1 MEDLPLSGSHYQK
14 YRVHLSVNYIEGE
27 IFMTTGN
34 RKVYVIG
41 GPTAAGKSVVALY
54 LAKRIQGEIV
64 NCDSVQLYKYMDI
77 GSAKPS
83 QKDMNTVPHH
93 LYGFVDPADDITVA
107 QYQQLAFDKI
117 DGILSRGKTPIV
129 VGGTGLYLNSLIYKM
144 SFAAKPI
151 NLKRRDELEH
161 LAEVRGK
168 DYLFELLSAVDP
180 EAAARIHPNNI
191 RKIIRAIEAY
201 ELGSKLESMDK
212 LEPNTK
218 YDFKINIVNMDREWL
233 YNRIN
238 RRVDKLMEEG
248 LLKEVKHLL
257 AMGYNHD
264 TPAMKGI
271 GYKELLS
278 YLDGKSTLEEA
289 VIDIKTNTRHYA
301 KRQLTWFK
309 RYENAH
315 WIEIKKGEM
324 VGHIVDDILEASK

>member
-1 MEDLPLSGSHYQK
+1 
-14 YRVHLSVNYIEGE
+14 
-27 IFMTTGN
+27 MTIGN
-34 RKVYVIG
+34 KKVYIIG
-41 GPTAAGKSVVALY
+41 GPTAAGKSIVALY
-54 LAKRIQGEIV
+54 LAKRVKGEIV

-83 QKDMNTVPHH
+83 QKDMKAIPHH

-107 QYQQLAFDKI
+107 QYQKLAFEKI
-117 DGILSRGKTPIV
+117 DEILARGNTPIV

-161 LAEVRGK
+161 LAEVRGNE
-168 DYLFELLSAVDP
+168 YLFELLSAVDP
-180 EAAARIHPNNI
+180 DAAARIHPNNI

-218 YDFKINIVNMDREWL
+218 YDFKINIVNMEREWL
-233 YNRIN
+233 YTRIN

-257 AMGYNHD
+257 SMGYNRE

-271 GYKELLS
+271 GYKELLL
-278 YLDGKSTLEEA
+278 YLDGKATLEEA
-289 VIDIKTNTRHYA
+289 VNNIKTNTRHYA

-315 WIEIKKGEM
+315 WIEIQKGQM
-324 VGHIVDDILEASK
+324 VGNVVDEILEASK

>member
-1 MEDLPLSGSHYQK
+1 
-14 YRVHLSVNYIEGE
+14 
-27 IFMTTGN
+27 MTTGN

-257 AMGYNHD
+257 AMGYNYD

-315 WIEIKKGEM
+315 WVEIKKGEM

>member
-1 MEDLPLSGSHYQK
+1 
-14 YRVHLSVNYIEGE
+14 
-27 IFMTTGN
+27 MTIGN
-34 RKVYVIG
+34 KKVYIIG
-41 GPTAAGKSVVALY
+41 GPTAAGKSIVALY
-54 LAKRIQGEIV
+54 LAKRVKGEIV

-83 QKDMNTVPHH
+83 QKDMKAIPHH
-93 LYGFVDPADDITVA
+93 LYGFVDPSDDITVA
-107 QYQQLAFDKI
+107 QYQKLAFEKI
-117 DGILSRGKTPIV
+117 DEILARGNTPIV

-161 LAEVRGK
+161 LAEVRGNE
-168 DYLFELLSAVDP
+168 YLFELLSAVDP
-180 EAAARIHPNNI
+180 DAAARIHPNNI

-218 YDFKINIVNMDREWL
+218 YDFKINIVNMEREWL
-233 YNRIN
+233 YTRIN

-257 AMGYNHD
+257 SMGYSSE

-271 GYKELLS
+271 GYKELLL
-278 YLDGKSTLEEA
+278 YLDGKATLEEA
-289 VIDIKTNTRHYA
+289 VNNIKTNTRHYA

-309 RYENAH
+309 RYDNAH
-315 WIEIKKGEM
+315 WIEIQKGQM
-324 VGHIVDDILEASK
+324 VGNVVDEILEASK

>member
-1 MEDLPLSGSHYQK
+1 
-14 YRVHLSVNYIEGE
+14 
-27 IFMTTGN
+27 MTTGN

-41 GPTAAGKSVVALY
+41 GPTAAGKSIVALY

-107 QYQQLAFDKI
+107 QYQQLAFNKI

-309 RYENAH
+309 RYEKAH
-315 WIEIKKGEM
+315 WVEIKKGEM

>member
-1 MEDLPLSGSHYQK
+1 
-14 YRVHLSVNYIEGE
+14 
-27 IFMTTGN
+27 MTTGN
-34 RKVYVIG
+34 NKVYVIG

-54 LAKRIQGEIV
+54 LAKRIKGEIV

-83 QKDMNTVPHH
+83 QKDMDAIPHH

-117 DGILSRGKTPIV
+117 DEILSRGKTPIV

-168 DYLFELLSAVDP
+168 EYLFELLSAVDP

-218 YDFKINIVNMDREWL
+218 YDFKIHIVNMDREWL
-233 YNRIN
+233 YTRIN

-257 AMGYNHD
+257 SMGYNHN

-278 YLDGKSTLEEA
+278 YLDGNSTLEEA
-289 VIDIKTNTRHYA
+289 VNDIKTNTRHYA

-315 WIEIKKGEM
+315 WVDIQKGQM
-324 VGHIVDDILEASK
+324 VGNIVDEILEASR

>member
-1 MEDLPLSGSHYQK
+1 
-14 YRVHLSVNYIEGE
+14 
-27 IFMTTGN
+27 MTIGN
-34 RKVYVIG
+34 KKVYIIG
-41 GPTAAGKSVVALY
+41 GPTAAGKSIVALY
-54 LAKRIQGEIV
+54 LAKRVKGEIV
-64 NCDSVQLYKYMDI
+64 NCDSVQLHKYMDI

-83 QKDMNTVPHH
+83 QKDMKAIPHH
-93 LYGFVDPADDITVA
+93 LYGFVDPSDDITVA
-107 QYQQLAFDKI
+107 QYQKLAFEKI
-117 DGILSRGKTPIV
+117 DEILARGNTPIV

-161 LAEVRGK
+161 LAEVRGNE
-168 DYLFELLSAVDP
+168 YLFELLSAVDP
-180 EAAARIHPNNI
+180 DAAARIHPNNI

-218 YDFKINIVNMDREWL
+218 YDFKINIVNMEREWL
-233 YNRIN
+233 YTRIN

-257 AMGYNHD
+257 SMGYNSE

-271 GYKELLS
+271 GYKELLL
-278 YLDGKSTLEEA
+278 YLDGKATLEEA
-289 VIDIKTNTRHYA
+289 VNNIKTNTRHYA

-315 WIEIKKGEM
+315 WIEIQKGQM
-324 VGHIVDDILEASK
+324 VGNVVDEILESSK

>member
-1 MEDLPLSGSHYQK
+1 
-14 YRVHLSVNYIEGE
+14 
-27 IFMTTGN
+27 MTIGN
-34 RKVYVIG
+34 KKVYIIG
-41 GPTAAGKSVVALY
+41 GPTAAGKSIVALY
-54 LAKRIQGEIV
+54 LAKRVKGEIV

-83 QKDMNTVPHH
+83 QKDMKAIPHH
-93 LYGFVDPADDITVA
+93 LYGFVDPSDDITVA
-107 QYQQLAFDKI
+107 QYQKLAFEKI
-117 DGILSRGKTPIV
+117 AEILARGNTPIV

-161 LAEVRGK
+161 LAEVRGNE
-168 DYLFELLSAVDP
+168 YLFELLSAVDP
-180 EAAARIHPNNI
+180 DAAARIHPNNI

-218 YDFKINIVNMDREWL
+218 YDFKINIVNMEREWL
-233 YNRIN
+233 YTRIN

-257 AMGYNHD
+257 SMGYNSE

-271 GYKELLS
+271 GYKELLL
-278 YLDGKSTLEEA
+278 YLDGKATLEEA
-289 VIDIKTNTRHYA
+289 VNNIKTNTRHYA

-315 WIEIKKGEM
+315 WIEIQKGQM
-324 VGHIVDDILEASK
+324 VGNVVDEILEASK

>member
-1 MEDLPLSGSHYQK
+1 
-14 YRVHLSVNYIEGE
+14 
-27 IFMTTGN
+27 MTIGN
-34 RKVYVIG
+34 KKVYIIG
-41 GPTAAGKSVVALY
+41 GPTAAGKSIVALY
-54 LAKRIQGEIV
+54 LAKRVKGEIV

-83 QKDMNTVPHH
+83 QKDMKAIPHY

-107 QYQQLAFDKI
+107 QYQKLAFDKI
-117 DGILSRGKTPIV
+117 DEILARGNTPIV

-151 NLKRRDELEH
+151 NLKRREELEH
-161 LAEVRGK
+161 LAEVRGNE
-168 DYLFELLSAVDP
+168 YLFELLSAVDP
-180 EAAARIHPNNI
+180 DAAARIHPNNI

-218 YDFKINIVNMDREWL
+218 YDFKINIVNMEREWL
-233 YNRIN
+233 YTRIN
-238 RRVDKLMEEG
+238 IRVDKLMEEG

-257 AMGYNHD
+257 SMGYNSE

-271 GYKELLS
+271 GYKELLL
-278 YLDGKSTLEEA
+278 YLDGKVTLEEA
-289 VIDIKTNTRHYA
+289 VNNIKTNTRHYA

-315 WIEIKKGEM
+315 WIEIQKGQM
-324 VGHIVDDILEASK
+324 VGNVVDDILEASK

>member
-1 MEDLPLSGSHYQK
+1 
-14 YRVHLSVNYIEGE
+14 
-27 IFMTTGN
+27 MTIGN
-34 RKVYVIG
+34 KKVYIIG
-41 GPTAAGKSVVALY
+41 GPTAAGKSIVALY
-54 LAKRIQGEIV
+54 LAKRVKGEIV

-83 QKDMNTVPHH
+83 QKDMKAIPHH
-93 LYGFVDPADDITVA
+93 LYGFVDPSDDITVA
-107 QYQQLAFDKI
+107 QYQKLAFDKI
-117 DGILSRGKTPIV
+117 DEILARGNTPIV

-151 NLKRRDELEH
+151 NLKRREELEH
-161 LAEVRGK
+161 LAEVRGNE
-168 DYLFELLSAVDP
+168 YLFELLSAVDP
-180 EAAARIHPNNI
+180 DAAARIHPNNI

-218 YDFKINIVNMDREWL
+218 YDFKINIVNMEREWL
-233 YNRIN
+233 YTRIN

-257 AMGYNHD
+257 SMGYNSE

-271 GYKELLS
+271 GYKELLL
-278 YLDGKSTLEEA
+278 YLDGKVTLEEA
-289 VIDIKTNTRHYA
+289 VNNIKTNTRHYA

-315 WIEIKKGEM
+315 WIEIQKGQM
-324 VGHIVDDILEASK
+324 VGNVVDDILEASK

>member
-1 MEDLPLSGSHYQK
+1 
-14 YRVHLSVNYIEGE
+14 
-27 IFMTTGN
+27 MTTGN
-34 RKVYVIG
+34 NKVYVIG

-54 LAKRIQGEIV
+54 LAKRIKGEIV

-83 QKDMNTVPHH
+83 QKDMDAIPHH

-117 DGILSRGKTPIV
+117 DEILSRGKTPIV

-161 LAEVRGK
+161 LAAVRGK
-168 DYLFELLSAVDP
+168 EYLFELLSAVDP

-218 YDFKINIVNMDREWL
+218 YDFKIHIVNMDREWL
-233 YNRIN
+233 YTRIN

-257 AMGYNHD
+257 SMGYNHD

-278 YLDGKSTLEEA
+278 YLDGNSTLEEA
-289 VIDIKTNTRHYA
+289 VNNIKTNTRHYA

-315 WIEIKKGEM
+315 WVDIQKGQM
-324 VGHIVDDILEASK
+324 VGNIVDEILEASR

>member
-1 MEDLPLSGSHYQK
+1 
-14 YRVHLSVNYIEGE
+14 
-27 IFMTTGN
+27 MTIGN
-34 RKVYVIG
+34 KKVYIIG
-41 GPTAAGKSVVALY
+41 GPTAAGKSIVALY
-54 LAKRIQGEIV
+54 LAKRVKGEIV

-83 QKDMNTVPHH
+83 QKDMKAIPHH
-93 LYGFVDPADDITVA
+93 LYGFVDPSDDITVA
-107 QYQQLAFDKI
+107 QYQKLAFEKI
-117 DGILSRGKTPIV
+117 DEILARGNTPIV

-161 LAEVRGK
+161 LAEVRGN

-180 EAAARIHPNNI
+180 DAAARIHPNNI

-218 YDFKINIVNMDREWL
+218 YDFKINIVNMEREWL
-233 YNRIN
+233 YTRIN

-257 AMGYNHD
+257 SMGYNSE

-271 GYKELLS
+271 GYKELLL
-278 YLDGKSTLEEA
+278 YLDGKATLEEA
-289 VIDIKTNTRHYA
+289 VNNIKTNTRHYA

-315 WIEIKKGEM
+315 WIEIQKGQM
-324 VGHIVDDILEASK
+324 VGNVVDEILEASK

>member
-1 MEDLPLSGSHYQK
+1 
-14 YRVHLSVNYIEGE
+14 
-27 IFMTTGN
+27 MTIGN
-34 RKVYVIG
+34 KKVYIIG
-41 GPTAAGKSVVALY
+41 GPTAAGKSIVALY
-54 LAKRIQGEIV
+54 LAKRVKGEIV

-83 QKDMNTVPHH
+83 QEDMKAIPHH
-93 LYGFVDPADDITVA
+93 LYGFVDPSDDITVA
-107 QYQQLAFDKI
+107 QYQKLAFEKI
-117 DGILSRGKTPIV
+117 DEILARGNTPIV

-161 LAEVRGK
+161 LAEVRGNE
-168 DYLFELLSAVDP
+168 YLFELLSAVDP
-180 EAAARIHPNNI
+180 DAAARIHPNNI

-218 YDFKINIVNMDREWL
+218 YDFKINIVNMEREWL
-233 YNRIN
+233 YTRIN

-257 AMGYNHD
+257 SMGYNSE

-271 GYKELLS
+271 GYKELLL
-278 YLDGKSTLEEA
+278 YLDGKATLEEA
-289 VIDIKTNTRHYA
+289 VNNIKTNTRHYA

-315 WIEIKKGEM
+315 WIEIQKGQM
-324 VGHIVDDILEASK
+324 VGNVVDEILEASK

>member
-1 MEDLPLSGSHYQK
+1 
-14 YRVHLSVNYIEGE
+14 
-27 IFMTTGN
+27 MTIGN
-34 RKVYVIG
+34 KKVYIIG
-41 GPTAAGKSVVALY
+41 GPTAAGKSIVALY
-54 LAKRIQGEIV
+54 LAKRVKGEIV

-83 QKDMNTVPHH
+83 QKDMKAIPHH

-107 QYQQLAFDKI
+107 QYQKLAFEKI
-117 DGILSRGKTPIV
+117 DEILARGNTPIV

-161 LAEVRGK
+161 LAEVRGNE
-168 DYLFELLSAVDP
+168 YLFELLSAVDP
-180 EAAARIHPNNI
+180 DAAARIHPNNI

-218 YDFKINIVNMDREWL
+218 YDFKINIVNMEREWL
-233 YNRIN
+233 YTRIN

-257 AMGYNHD
+257 SMGYNSE

-271 GYKELLS
+271 GYKELLL
-278 YLDGKSTLEEA
+278 YLDGKATLEEA
-289 VIDIKTNTRHYA
+289 VNNIKTNTRHYA

-309 RYENAH
+309 RYKNAH
-315 WIEIKKGEM
+315 WIEIQKGQM
-324 VGHIVDDILEASK
+324 VGNVVDEILEASK

>member
-1 MEDLPLSGSHYQK
+1 M
-14 YRVHLSVNYIEGE
+14 HLSVNYIEGE

-41 GPTAAGKSVVALY
+41 GPTAAGKSIVALY

-107 QYQQLAFDKI
+107 QYQQLAFNKI

-315 WIEIKKGEM
+315 WVEIKKGEM

>member
-1 MEDLPLSGSHYQK
+1 
-14 YRVHLSVNYIEGE
+14 
-27 IFMTTGN
+27 MTIGN
-34 RKVYVIG
+34 KKVYIIG
-41 GPTAAGKSVVALY
+41 GPTAAGKSIVALY
-54 LAKRIQGEIV
+54 LAKRVKGEIV
-64 NCDSVQLYKYMDI
+64 NCDSVQLYNYMDI

-83 QKDMNTVPHH
+83 QKDMKAVPHH

-107 QYQQLAFDKI
+107 QYQKLAFEKI
-117 DGILSRGKTPIV
+117 DEILARGNTPIV

-161 LAEVRGK
+161 LAEVRGNE
-168 DYLFELLSAVDP
+168 YLFELLSAVDP
-180 EAAARIHPNNI
+180 DAAARIHPNNI

-218 YDFKINIVNMDREWL
+218 YDFKINIVNMEREWL
-233 YNRIN
+233 YTRIN

-257 AMGYNHD
+257 SMGYNSE

-271 GYKELLS
+271 GYKELLL
-278 YLDGKSTLEEA
+278 YLDGKATLEEA
-289 VIDIKTNTRHYA
+289 VNNIKTNTRHYA

-309 RYENAH
+309 RYDNAH
-315 WIEIKKGEM
+315 WIEIQKGQM
-324 VGHIVDDILEASK
+324 VGNVVDEILEASK

>member
-1 MEDLPLSGSHYQK
+1 
-14 YRVHLSVNYIEGE
+14 
-27 IFMTTGN
+27 MTTGN
-34 RKVYVIG
+34 NKVYIIG

-54 LAKRIQGEIV
+54 LAKRIKGEIV
-64 NCDSVQLYKYMDI
+64 NCDSVQLYKYLDI

-83 QKDMNTVPHH
+83 QKDMDTIPHH

-117 DGILSRGKTPIV
+117 DEILSRGKTPIV

-151 NLKRRDELEH
+151 NLKRRDELEQ

-168 DYLFELLSAVDP
+168 EYLFELLSAVDP

-218 YDFKINIVNMDREWL
+218 YDFKIHIVNMDREWL
-233 YNRIN
+233 YTRIN

-257 AMGYNHD
+257 SMGYNHD

-278 YLDGKSTLEEA
+278 YLDGNSTLEEA
-289 VIDIKTNTRHYA
+289 VNDIKTNTRHYA

-315 WIEIKKGEM
+315 WVDIQKGQM
-324 VGHIVDDILEASK
+324 VGNIVDEILETSR

>member
-1 MEDLPLSGSHYQK
+1 
-14 YRVHLSVNYIEGE
+14 
-27 IFMTTGN
+27 MTIGN
-34 RKVYVIG
+34 KKVYIIG
-41 GPTAAGKSVVALY
+41 GPTAAGKSIVALY
-54 LAKRIQGEIV
+54 LAKRVKGEIV

-83 QKDMNTVPHH
+83 QKDMKAIPHH

-107 QYQQLAFDKI
+107 QYQKLAFEKI
-117 DGILSRGKTPIV
+117 DEILARGNTPIV

-161 LAEVRGK
+161 LAEVRGNE
-168 DYLFELLSAVDP
+168 YLFELLSAVDP
-180 EAAARIHPNNI
+180 DAAARIHPNNI

-212 LEPNTK
+212 LEPNAK
-218 YDFKINIVNMDREWL
+218 YDFKINIVNMEREWL
-233 YNRIN
+233 YTRIN

-257 AMGYNHD
+257 SMGYNSE

-271 GYKELLS
+271 GYKELLL
-278 YLDGKSTLEEA
+278 YLDGKATLEEA
-289 VIDIKTNTRHYA
+289 VNNIKTNTRHYA

-309 RYENAH
+309 RYDNAH
-315 WIEIKKGEM
+315 WIEIQKGQM
-324 VGHIVDDILEASK
+324 VGNVVDEILEASK

>member
-1 MEDLPLSGSHYQK
+1 
-14 YRVHLSVNYIEGE
+14 
-27 IFMTTGN
+27 MTIGN
-34 RKVYVIG
+34 KKVYIIG
-41 GPTAAGKSVVALY
+41 GPTAAGKSIVALY
-54 LAKRIQGEIV
+54 LAKRVKGEIV

-83 QKDMNTVPHH
+83 QKDMKAIPHH
-93 LYGFVDPADDITVA
+93 LYGFVDPSDDITVA
-107 QYQQLAFDKI
+107 QYQKLAFEKI
-117 DGILSRGKTPIV
+117 DEILARGNTPIV

-161 LAEVRGK
+161 LAEVRGNE
-168 DYLFELLSAVDP
+168 YLFELLSAVDP
-180 EAAARIHPNNI
+180 DAAARIHPNNI

-218 YDFKINIVNMDREWL
+218 YDFKINIVNMEREWL
-233 YNRIN
+233 YTRIN

-257 AMGYNHD
+257 SMGYNSE

-271 GYKELLS
+271 GYKELLL
-278 YLDGKSTLEEA
+278 YLDGKATLEEA
-289 VIDIKTNTRHYA
+289 VNNIKTNTRHYA

-315 WIEIKKGEM
+315 WIEIQKGQM
-324 VGHIVDDILEASK
+324 VGNVVDEILESSK

>member
-1 MEDLPLSGSHYQK
+1 
-14 YRVHLSVNYIEGE
+14 
-27 IFMTTGN
+27 MTTGN
-34 RKVYVIG
+34 NKVYVIG

-54 LAKRIQGEIV
+54 LAKRIKGEIV

-83 QKDMNTVPHH
+83 QKDMDAIPHH

-117 DGILSRGKTPIV
+117 DEILSRGKTPIV

-168 DYLFELLSAVDP
+168 EYLFELLSAVDP
-180 EAAARIHPNNI
+180 EAAARIHPNNT

-233 YNRIN
+233 YTRIN

-257 AMGYNHD
+257 SMGYNHN

-278 YLDGKSTLEEA
+278 YLDGNSTLEKA
-289 VIDIKTNTRHYA
+289 VNGIKTNTRHYA

-315 WIEIKKGEM
+315 WVDIQKGKM
-324 VGHIVDDILEASK
+324 VGNIVDEIIEASR

>member
-1 MEDLPLSGSHYQK
+1 
-14 YRVHLSVNYIEGE
+14 
-27 IFMTTGN
+27 MTIGN
-34 RKVYVIG
+34 KKVYIIG
-41 GPTAAGKSVVALY
+41 GPTAAGKSIVALY
-54 LAKRIQGEIV
+54 LAKRGKGEIV

-83 QKDMNTVPHH
+83 QKDMKAIPHY

-107 QYQQLAFDKI
+107 QYQKLAFDKI
-117 DGILSRGKTPIV
+117 DEILARGNTPIV

-151 NLKRRDELEH
+151 NLKRREELEH
-161 LAEVRGK
+161 LAEVRGNE
-168 DYLFELLSAVDP
+168 YLFELLSAVDP
-180 EAAARIHPNNI
+180 DAAARIHPNNI

-218 YDFKINIVNMDREWL
+218 YDFKINIVNMEREWL
-233 YNRIN
+233 YTRIN

-257 AMGYNHD
+257 SMGYNSE

-271 GYKELLS
+271 GYKELLL
-278 YLDGKSTLEEA
+278 YLDGKVTLEEA
-289 VIDIKTNTRHYA
+289 VNNIKTNTRHYA

-315 WIEIKKGEM
+315 WIEIQKGQM
-324 VGHIVDDILEASK
+324 VGNVVDDILEASK

>member
-1 MEDLPLSGSHYQK
+1 
-14 YRVHLSVNYIEGE
+14 
-27 IFMTTGN
+27 MTIGN
-34 RKVYVIG
+34 KKVYIIG
-41 GPTAAGKSVVALY
+41 GPTAAGKSIVALY
-54 LAKRIQGEIV
+54 LAKRVKGEIV

-83 QKDMNTVPHH
+83 QKDMQAIPHH

-107 QYQQLAFDKI
+107 QYQKLAFDKI
-117 DGILSRGKTPIV
+117 DEILARGNTPIV

-151 NLKRRDELEH
+151 NLKRREELEH
-161 LAEVRGK
+161 LAEVRGNE
-168 DYLFELLSAVDP
+168 YLFELLSAVDP
-180 EAAARIHPNNI
+180 DAAARIHPNNI

-218 YDFKINIVNMDREWL
+218 YDFKINIVNMEREWL
-233 YNRIN
+233 YTRIN

-257 AMGYNHD
+257 SMGYNSE

-271 GYKELLS
+271 GYKELLL
-278 YLDGKSTLEEA
+278 YLDGKVTLEEA
-289 VIDIKTNTRHYA
+289 VNNIKTNTRHYA

-315 WIEIKKGEM
+315 WIEIQKGQM
-324 VGHIVDDILEASK
+324 VGNVVDDILEASK

>member
-1 MEDLPLSGSHYQK
+1 
-14 YRVHLSVNYIEGE
+14 
-27 IFMTTGN
+27 MTIGN
-34 RKVYVIG
+34 KKVYIIG
-41 GPTAAGKSVVALY
+41 GPTAAGKSIVALY
-54 LAKRIQGEIV
+54 LAKRVKGEIV

-83 QKDMNTVPHH
+83 QKDMKAIPHH
-93 LYGFVDPADDITVA
+93 LYGFVDPSDDITVA
-107 QYQQLAFDKI
+107 QYQKLAFDKI
-117 DGILSRGKTPIV
+117 DEILARGNTPIV

-151 NLKRRDELEH
+151 NLHRREELEH
-161 LAEVRGK
+161 LAEVRGNE
-168 DYLFELLSAVDP
+168 YLFELLSAVDP
-180 EAAARIHPNNI
+180 DAAARIHPNNI

-218 YDFKINIVNMDREWL
+218 YDFKINIVNMEREWL
-233 YNRIN
+233 YTRIN

-257 AMGYNHD
+257 SMGYNSE

-271 GYKELLS
+271 GYKELLL
-278 YLDGKSTLEEA
+278 YLDGKVTLEEA
-289 VIDIKTNTRHYA
+289 VNNIKTNTRHYA

-315 WIEIKKGEM
+315 WIEIQKGQM
-324 VGHIVDDILEASK
+324 VGNVVDDILEASK

>member
-1 MEDLPLSGSHYQK
+1 
-14 YRVHLSVNYIEGE
+14 
-27 IFMTTGN
+27 MTIGN
-34 RKVYVIG
+34 KKVYIIG
-41 GPTAAGKSVVALY
+41 GPTAAGKSIVALY
-54 LAKRIQGEIV
+54 LAKRVKGEIV

-83 QKDMNTVPHH
+83 QKDMKAIPHH
-93 LYGFVDPADDITVA
+93 LYGFVDPSDDITVA
-107 QYQQLAFDKI
+107 QYQKLAFERI
-117 DGILSRGKTPIV
+117 DEILARGNTPIV

-161 LAEVRGK
+161 LAEVRGNE
-168 DYLFELLSAVDP
+168 YLFELLSAVDP
-180 EAAARIHPNNI
+180 DAAARIHPNNI

-218 YDFKINIVNMDREWL
+218 YDFKINIVNMEREWL
-233 YNRIN
+233 YTRIN

-257 AMGYNHD
+257 SMGYNSE

-271 GYKELLS
+271 GYKELLL
-278 YLDGKSTLEEA
+278 YLDGKATLEEA
-289 VIDIKTNTRHYA
+289 VNNIKTNTRHYA

-309 RYENAH
+309 RYDNAH
-315 WIEIKKGEM
+315 WIEIQKGQM
-324 VGHIVDDILEASK
+324 VGNVVDEILEASK

>member
-1 MEDLPLSGSHYQK
+1 
-14 YRVHLSVNYIEGE
+14 
-27 IFMTTGN
+27 MTTGN
-34 RKVYVIG
+34 NKVYVIG

-54 LAKRIQGEIV
+54 LAKRIKGEIV

-83 QKDMNTVPHH
+83 QKDMDAIPHH

-117 DGILSRGKTPIV
+117 DEILSRGKTPIV

-168 DYLFELLSAVDP
+168 EYLFELLSAVDP

-218 YDFKINIVNMDREWL
+218 YDFKIHIVNMDREWL
-233 YNRIN
+233 YTRIN

-257 AMGYNHD
+257 SMGYNHD

-278 YLDGKSTLEEA
+278 YLDGNSTLEEA
-289 VIDIKTNTRHYA
+289 VNDIKTNTRHYA

-315 WIEIKKGEM
+315 WVDIQKGQM
-324 VGHIVDDILEASK
+324 VGNIVDEILETSR

>member
-1 MEDLPLSGSHYQK
+1 
-14 YRVHLSVNYIEGE
+14 
-27 IFMTTGN
+27 MTIGN
-34 RKVYVIG
+34 KKVYIIG
-41 GPTAAGKSVVALY
+41 GPTAAGKSIVALY
-54 LAKRIQGEIV
+54 LAKRVKGEIV
-64 NCDSVQLYKYMDI
+64 NCDSVQLYNYMDI

-83 QKDMNTVPHH
+83 QKDMKAIPHH

-107 QYQQLAFDKI
+107 QYQKLAFEKI
-117 DGILSRGKTPIV
+117 DEILARGNTPIV

-161 LAEVRGK
+161 LAEVRGNE
-168 DYLFELLSAVDP
+168 YLFELLSAVDP
-180 EAAARIHPNNI
+180 DAAARIHPNNI

-218 YDFKINIVNMDREWL
+218 YDFKINIVNMEREWL
-233 YNRIN
+233 YTRIN

-257 AMGYNHD
+257 SMGYNSE

-271 GYKELLS
+271 GYKELLL
-278 YLDGKSTLEEA
+278 YLDGKATLEEA
-289 VIDIKTNTRHYA
+289 VNNIKTNTRHYA

-309 RYENAH
+309 RYDNAH
-315 WIEIKKGEM
+315 WIEIQKGQM
-324 VGHIVDDILEASK
+324 VGNVVDEIPEASK

>member
-1 MEDLPLSGSHYQK
+1 
-14 YRVHLSVNYIEGE
+14 
-27 IFMTTGN
+27 MTIGN
-34 RKVYVIG
+34 KKVYIIC
-41 GPTAAGKSVVALY
+41 GPTAAGKSIVALY
-54 LAKRIQGEIV
+54 LAKRVKGEIV

-77 GSAKPS
+77 GSAKPT
-83 QKDMNTVPHH
+83 QKDMKAIPHH
-93 LYGFVDPADDITVA
+93 LYGFVDPSDDITVA
-107 QYQQLAFDKI
+107 QYQKLAFEKI
-117 DGILSRGKTPIV
+117 DEILARGNTPIV

-161 LAEVRGK
+161 LAEVRGNE
-168 DYLFELLSAVDP
+168 YLFELLSAVDP
-180 EAAARIHPNNI
+180 DAAARIHPNNI

-218 YDFKINIVNMDREWL
+218 YDFKINIVNMEREWL
-233 YNRIN
+233 YTRIN

-257 AMGYNHD
+257 SMGYNSE

-271 GYKELLS
+271 GYKELLL
-278 YLDGKSTLEEA
+278 YLDGKATLEEA
-289 VIDIKTNTRHYA
+289 VNNIKTNTRHYA

-315 WIEIKKGEM
+315 WIEIQKGQM
-324 VGHIVDDILEASK
+324 VGNVVDEILEASK

>member
-1 MEDLPLSGSHYQK
+1 
-14 YRVHLSVNYIEGE
+14 
-27 IFMTTGN
+27 
-34 RKVYVIG
+34 
-41 GPTAAGKSVVALY
+41 
-54 LAKRIQGEIV
+54 
-64 NCDSVQLYKYMDI
+64 MDV

-83 QKDMNTVPHH
+83 QKDMKAIPHH

-107 QYQQLAFDKI
+107 QYQKLAFDKI
-117 DGILSRGKTPIV
+117 DEILARGNTPIV

-151 NLKRRDELEH
+151 NLKRREELEH
-161 LAEVRGK
+161 LAEVRGNE
-168 DYLFELLSAVDP
+168 YLFELLSAVDP
-180 EAAARIHPNNI
+180 DAAARIHPNNI

-218 YDFKINIVNMDREWL
+218 YDFKINIVNMEREWL
-233 YNRIN
+233 YTRIN

-257 AMGYNHD
+257 SMGYNSE

-271 GYKELLS
+271 GYKELLL
-278 YLDGKSTLEEA
+278 YLDGKATLEEA
-289 VIDIKTNTRHYA
+289 VNNIKTNTRHYA

-309 RYENAH
+309 RYDNAH
-315 WIEIKKGEM
+315 WIEIQKGQM
-324 VGHIVDDILEASK
+324 VGNVVDEILEASK

>member
-1 MEDLPLSGSHYQK
+1 
-14 YRVHLSVNYIEGE
+14 
-27 IFMTTGN
+27 MTIGN
-34 RKVYVIG
+34 KKVYIIG
-41 GPTAAGKSVVALY
+41 GPTAAGKSIVALY
-54 LAKRIQGEIV
+54 LAKRVKGEIV

-83 QKDMNTVPHH
+83 QKDMKAIPHY

-107 QYQQLAFDKI
+107 QYQKLAFDKI
-117 DGILSRGKTPIV
+117 DEILARGNTPIV

-151 NLKRRDELEH
+151 NLKRREELEH
-161 LAEVRGK
+161 LAEVRGNE
-168 DYLFELLSAVDP
+168 YLFELLSAVDP
-180 EAAARIHPNNI
+180 DAAARIHPNNI

-218 YDFKINIVNMDREWL
+218 YDFKINIVNMEREWL
-233 YNRIN
+233 YTRIN

-257 AMGYNHD
+257 SMGYNSE

-271 GYKELLS
+271 GYKELLL
-278 YLDGKSTLEEA
+278 YLDGKVTLEEA
-289 VIDIKTNTRHYA
+289 VNNIKTNTRHYA

-315 WIEIKKGEM
+315 WIEIQKGQM
-324 VGHIVDDILEASK
+324 VGNVVDDILEASK

>member
-1 MEDLPLSGSHYQK
+1 
-14 YRVHLSVNYIEGE
+14 
-27 IFMTTGN
+27 MTIGN
-34 RKVYVIG
+34 KKVYIIG
-41 GPTAAGKSVVALY
+41 GPTAAGKSIVALY
-54 LAKRIQGEIV
+54 LAKRVKGEIV

-83 QKDMNTVPHH
+83 QKDMKAIPHY

-107 QYQQLAFDKI
+107 QYQKLAFDKI
-117 DGILSRGKTPIV
+117 DEILARGNTPIV

-151 NLKRRDELEH
+151 NLKRREELEH
-161 LAEVRGK
+161 LAEVRGNE
-168 DYLFELLSAVDP
+168 YLFELLSAVDP
-180 EAAARIHPNNI
+180 DAAARIHPNNI

-218 YDFKINIVNMDREWL
+218 YDFKINIVNMEREWL
-233 YNRIN
+233 YTRIN

-257 AMGYNHD
+257 SMGYNSE

-271 GYKELLS
+271 GYKELLL
-278 YLDGKSTLEEA
+278 YLDGKVTIEEA
-289 VIDIKTNTRHYA
+289 VNNIKTNTRHYA

-315 WIEIKKGEM
+315 WIEIQKGQM
-324 VGHIVDDILEASK
+324 VGNVVDDILEASK

>member
-1 MEDLPLSGSHYQK
+1 
-14 YRVHLSVNYIEGE
+14 
-27 IFMTTGN
+27 MTTGN
-34 RKVYVIG
+34 NKVYVIG

-54 LAKRIQGEIV
+54 LAKRIKGEIV

-83 QKDMNTVPHH
+83 QKDMDAIPHH

-117 DGILSRGKTPIV
+117 DEILSRGKTPIV

-168 DYLFELLSAVDP
+168 EYLFELLSAVDP

-218 YDFKINIVNMDREWL
+218 YDFKIHIVNMDREWL
-233 YNRIN
+233 YTRIN

-257 AMGYNHD
+257 SMGYNHD

-278 YLDGKSTLEEA
+278 YLDGNSTLEEA
-289 VIDIKTNTRHYA
+289 VNDIKTNTRHYA

-315 WIEIKKGEM
+315 WVDIQKGQM
-324 VGHIVDDILEASK
+324 VGNIVDEILEASR

>member
-1 MEDLPLSGSHYQK
+1 
-14 YRVHLSVNYIEGE
+14 
-27 IFMTTGN
+27 MTIGN
-34 RKVYVIG
+34 KKVYIIG
-41 GPTAAGKSVVALY
+41 GPTAAGKSIVALY
-54 LAKRIQGEIV
+54 LAKRVKGEIV

-83 QKDMNTVPHH
+83 QKDMKAISHH
-93 LYGFVDPADDITVA
+93 LYGFVDPSDDITVA
-107 QYQQLAFDKI
+107 QYQKLAFEKI
-117 DGILSRGKTPIV
+117 DEILARGNTPIV

-161 LAEVRGK
+161 LAEVRGNE
-168 DYLFELLSAVDP
+168 YLFELLSAVDP
-180 EAAARIHPNNI
+180 DAAARIHPNNI

-218 YDFKINIVNMDREWL
+218 YDFKINIVNMEREWL
-233 YNRIN
+233 YTRIN

-257 AMGYNHD
+257 SMGYNSE

-271 GYKELLS
+271 GYKELLL
-278 YLDGKSTLEEA
+278 YLDGKATLEEA
-289 VIDIKTNTRHYA
+289 VNNIKTNTRHYA

-315 WIEIKKGEM
+315 WIEIQKGQM
-324 VGHIVDDILEASK
+324 VGNVVDEILEASK

>member
-1 MEDLPLSGSHYQK
+1 
-14 YRVHLSVNYIEGE
+14 
-27 IFMTTGN
+27 MTTGN
-34 RKVYVIG
+34 NKVYVIG

-54 LAKRIQGEIV
+54 LAKRIKGEIV

-83 QKDMNTVPHH
+83 QKDMDAIPHH

-117 DGILSRGKTPIV
+117 DEILSRGKTPIV

-161 LAEVRGK
+161 LAAVRGK
-168 DYLFELLSAVDP
+168 EYLFELLSAVDP

-218 YDFKINIVNMDREWL
+218 YDFKIHIVNMDREWL
-233 YNRIN
+233 YTRIN

-257 AMGYNHD
+257 SMGYNHD

-278 YLDGKSTLEEA
+278 YLDGNSTLEEA
-289 VIDIKTNTRHYA
+289 VNDIKTNTRHYA

-315 WIEIKKGEM
+315 WVNIQKGQM
-324 VGHIVDDILEASK
+324 VGNIVDEILEASR

>member
-1 MEDLPLSGSHYQK
+1 
-14 YRVHLSVNYIEGE
+14 
-27 IFMTTGN
+27 MTTGN
-34 RKVYVIG
+34 RKVYIIG

-289 VIDIKTNTRHYA
+289 VNDIKTNTRHYA

-315 WIEIKKGEM
+315 WVEIKKGEM

>member
-1 MEDLPLSGSHYQK
+1 
-14 YRVHLSVNYIEGE
+14 
-27 IFMTTGN
+27 MTTGN

-289 VIDIKTNTRHYA
+289 VNDIKTNTRHYA

-315 WIEIKKGEM
+315 WVEIKKGEM

>member
-1 MEDLPLSGSHYQK
+1 
-14 YRVHLSVNYIEGE
+14 
-27 IFMTTGN
+27 MTIGN
-34 RKVYVIG
+34 KKVYIIG
-41 GPTAAGKSVVALY
+41 GPTAAGKSIVALY
-54 LAKRIQGEIV
+54 LAKRVKGEIV

-83 QKDMNTVPHH
+83 QKDMKAIPHH
-93 LYGFVDPADDITVA
+93 LYGFVDPSDDITVA
-107 QYQQLAFDKI
+107 QYQKLAFEKI
-117 DGILSRGKTPIV
+117 DEILARGNTPIV

-144 SFAAKPI
+144 SFAAKPK

-161 LAEVRGK
+161 LAEVRGNE
-168 DYLFELLSAVDP
+168 YLFELLSAVDP
-180 EAAARIHPNNI
+180 DAAARIHPNNI

-218 YDFKINIVNMDREWL
+218 YDFKINIVNMEREWL
-233 YNRIN
+233 YTRIN

-257 AMGYNHD
+257 SMGYNSE

-271 GYKELLS
+271 GYKELLL
-278 YLDGKSTLEEA
+278 YLDGKATLEEA
-289 VIDIKTNTRHYA
+289 VNNIKTNTRHYA

-315 WIEIKKGEM
+315 WIEIQKGQM
-324 VGHIVDDILEASK
+324 VGNVVDEILEASK

>member
-1 MEDLPLSGSHYQK
+1 
-14 YRVHLSVNYIEGE
+14 
-27 IFMTTGN
+27 MTIGN
-34 RKVYVIG
+34 KKVYIIG
-41 GPTAAGKSVVALY
+41 GPTAAGKSIVALY
-54 LAKRIQGEIV
+54 LAKRVKGEIV
-64 NCDSVQLYKYMDI
+64 SCDSMQIYKYMDI

-83 QKDMNTVPHH
+83 QKDMKAIPHH
-93 LYGFVDPADDITVA
+93 LYGFVDPSDDITVA
-107 QYQQLAFDKI
+107 QYQKLAFEKI
-117 DGILSRGKTPIV
+117 DEILARGNTPIV

-161 LAEVRGK
+161 LAEVRGNE
-168 DYLFELLSAVDP
+168 YLFELLSAVDP
-180 EAAARIHPNNI
+180 DAAARIHPNNI

-218 YDFKINIVNMDREWL
+218 YDFKINIVNMEREWL
-233 YNRIN
+233 YTRIN

-257 AMGYNHD
+257 SMGYNSE

-271 GYKELLS
+271 GYKELLL
-278 YLDGKSTLEEA
+278 YLDGKATLEEA
-289 VIDIKTNTRHYA
+289 VNNIKTNTRHYA

-315 WIEIKKGEM
+315 WIEIQKGQM
-324 VGHIVDDILEASK
+324 VGNVVDEILEASK

>member
-1 MEDLPLSGSHYQK
+1 
-14 YRVHLSVNYIEGE
+14 
-27 IFMTTGN
+27 MTTGN
-34 RKVYVIG
+34 NKVYVIG

-54 LAKRIQGEIV
+54 LAKRIKGEIV

-83 QKDMNTVPHH
+83 QKDMDVIPHH

-117 DGILSRGKTPIV
+117 DEILSRGKTPIV

-168 DYLFELLSAVDP
+168 EYLFELLSAVDP
-180 EAAARIHPNNI
+180 EAAARIHPNNT

-218 YDFKINIVNMDREWL
+218 YDFKIHIVNMDREWL
-233 YNRIN
+233 YTRIN

-257 AMGYNHD
+257 SMGYNHN

-278 YLDGKSTLEEA
+278 YLDGNSTLEKA
-289 VIDIKTNTRHYA
+289 VNGIKTNTRHYA

-315 WIEIKKGEM
+315 WVDIQKGKM
-324 VGHIVDDILEASK
+324 VGNIVDEIIEASR